1 LCDDLEPVVRVCA
14 DLSGIQLM
22 RPTARQHIHSVIA
35 AIEGANTEGPSWQPD
50 KDVLD
55 GLSGSKTVGAL
66 QRLAALFANEA
77 DTCYL
82 EVGVFQGLT
91 LLSVAG
97 AVPTMPCFG
106 IDNFSIL
113 DPEGRNLEVVRD
125 RMARLGSGNAKLI
138 NLDFQD
144 ALLSLGDHIGASRI
158 GAYFVDGAHDYRSQL
173 IGLLFA
179 LPYLHDNA
187 VIVIDDANYAFV
199 RQSTHDFLVSHPD
212 FKMVFEAYSP
222 AHPANMDAATLVRWE
237 SDWLN
242 GVNIL
247 VRDPDGLL
255 PEMLPPVDANRD
267 LYVNDWLVH
276 RHGLAELAPEALAL
290 ADAVCR
296 GGSSNEVE
304 AHETLRRQFADVKAQ
319 LTGRFLD
326 RNVYSD
332 RLTSGTFNRLRLG

>member
-1 LCDDLEPVVRVCA
+1 
-14 DLSGIQLM
+14 
-22 RPTARQHIHSVIA
+22 
-35 AIEGANTEGPSWQPD
+35 
-50 KDVLD
+50 
-55 GLSGSKTVGAL
+55 
-66 QRLAALFANEA
+66 
-77 DTCYL
+77 
-82 EVGVFQGLT
+82 
-91 LLSVAG
+91 
-97 AVPTMPCFG
+97 
-106 IDNFSIL
+106 
-113 DPEGRNLEVVRD
+113 
-125 RMARLGSGNAKLI
+125 
-138 NLDFQD
+138 
-144 ALLSLGDHIGASRI
+144 
-158 GAYFVDGAHDYRSQL
+158 
-173 IGLLFA
+173 
-179 LPYLHDNA
+179 
-187 VIVIDDANYAFV
+187 
-199 RQSTHDFLVSHPD
+199 
-212 FKMVFEAYSP
+212 
-222 AHPANMDAATLVRWE
+222 VRWE

-319 LTGRFLD
+319 LTGRFRD